1 MQAPNGQSSAKA
13 VGSRALVQASVF
25 ALVAILC
32 IVSWL
37 VFDFL
42 LLIFAA
48 VLFGVLITGVSRWLQ
63 GKSGMPY
70 PAALATFLGAL
81 ILVSALIGVSLA
93 PSIAEQFDALT
104 ESIPEAVDRL
114 QERAEDNRAL
124 GWAMDQQD
132 RIQNAIQENVGIMT
146 MVTGVMA
153 SIAGAVSSFFIALAI
168 GICFSL
174 NPGKYLTG
182 TLKLVP
188 TGYRKRAGDVLRE
201 TGGTLQSWL
210 LAKLLEMLLIGIL
223 TTLGLW
229 LLGIEL
235 AMALGL
241 IAGLLSFIPNI
252 GPIIAVIP
260 ALLLA
265 SLEGFDI
272 VLWVAALYIGVQALE
287 SWGLTPY
294 LQKRIVDMPPAITLS
309 MQILFGLLAGTIGLV
324 LATPLAAAAMVMIN
338 MIYVQDILGDRGDRE
353 SDAPEQASDRII
365 TEPNKKPA

>member
-1 MQAPNGQSSAKA
+1 MQAPDGRSSARTM
-13 VGSRALVQASVF
+13 GSRALIQASVY
-25 ALVAILC
+25 ALVAIVC

-42 LLIFAA
+42 LLMFAA
-48 VLFGVLITGVSRWLQ
+48 VLFGVLITGVSRWLAART
-63 GKSGMPY
+63 GMPY
-70 PAALATFLGAL
+70 PAALATFLATVL
-81 ILVSALIGVSLA
+81 LLSTVIGVSLA
-93 PSIAEQFDALT
+93 PSIAEQFDELT
-104 ESIPEAVDRL
+104 DSIPEAVERL
-114 QERAEDNRAL
+114 QERAEDNRLL

-132 RIQNAIQENVGIMT
+132 RAQRAIQENVGIMT
-146 MVTGVMA
+146 LVTGLVA
-153 SIAGAVSSFFIALAI
+153 SVAGAVSSFFIALAI

-174 NPGKYLTG
+174 SPGKYVTG
-182 TLKLVP
+182 LLKLVP
-188 TGYRKRAGDVLRE
+188 PGYRPRAGEVLHR
-201 TGGTLQSWL
+201 TGSTLKSWL

-265 SLEGFDI
+265 SLEGFDT

-309 MQILFGLLAGTIGLV
+309 MQILFGLLAGTIGLI
-324 LATPLAAAAMVMIN
+324 LATPLAAAAMVLIN
-338 MIYVQDILGDRGDRE
+338 MIYVRDILGDRDE
-353 SDAPEQASDRII
+353 DEPAPDDSDTIVTHPR
-365 TEPNKKPA
+365 

>member
-1 MQAPNGQSSAKA
+1 MQAQNGPPSAKA
-13 VGSRALVQASVF
+13 VGTRALIQAAVF
-25 ALVAILC
+25 ALVAILA

-48 VLFGVLITGVSRWLQ
+48 ILFAVLISGVSRWL
-63 GKSGMPY
+63 GTKSGMPY
-70 PAALATFLGAL
+70 PAALGAFLAT
-81 ILVSALIGVSLA
+81 LVLTTGLVGVSLA

-104 ESIPEAVDRL
+104 DSLPEAVERL

-124 GWAMDQQD
+124 SWAMDQED
-132 RIQNAIQENVGIMT
+132 RVRRAVTENAGIMT
-146 MVTGVMA
+146 MVTGIMA
-153 SIAGAVSSFFIALAI
+153 SVVGAISSFFIALAV

-174 NPGKYLTG
+174 SPRKYVEG
-182 TLKLVP
+182 FLKLVP
-188 TGYRKRAGDVLRE
+188 LGYRPRAREVLLE
-201 TGGTLQSWL
+201 TGSTLQSWL

-235 AMALGL
+235 ALALGL

-265 SLEGFDI
+265 SLEGFDT
-272 VLWVAALYIGVQALE
+272 VLWVAALYVGVQALE

-294 LQKRIVDMPPAITLS
+294 LQKRIVDMPPAITIS
-309 MQILFGLLAGTIGLV
+309 MQILFGLLAGTIGLI
-324 LATPLAAAAMVMIN
+324 LATPLAAAAMVVVNLM
-338 MIYVQDILGDRGDRE
+338 YVQDLLGDRGEDANKDADRQ
-353 SDAPEQASDRII
+353 SSDRII
-365 TEPNKKPA
+365 TDTQ

>member
-1 MQAPNGQSSAKA
+1 MQAQNGRTSAKA

-25 ALVAILC
+25 ALVAIIC

-37 VFDFL
+37 VFDFIL
-42 LLIFAA
+42 LMFAA

-63 GKSGMPY
+63 SISGMPY
-70 PAALATFLGAL
+70 PAALASFLGTL
-81 ILVSALIGVSLA
+81 LLVSGLIGVSLA

-104 ESIPEAVDRL
+104 DSIPEAIDRL
-114 QERAEDNRAL
+114 QERAEDNRVL
-124 GWAMDQQD
+124 GWAMDQQE
-132 RIQNAIQENVGIMT
+132 RVQRAVQENVGIMT
-146 MVTGVMA
+146 LVTGIMA
-153 SIAGAVSSFFIALAI
+153 SVAGAVSSFFIALAI

-174 NPGKYLTG
+174 SPGKYVSGL
-182 TLKLVP
+182 LKLVP
-188 TGYRKRAGDVLRE
+188 PSYRQRADEVLRE
-201 TGGTLQSWL
+201 TGSTLKSWL

-223 TTLGLW
+223 TTIGLW

-265 SLEGFDI
+265 SLEGFDT
-272 VLWVAALYIGVQALE
+272 VLWVAALYIVVQALE

-309 MQILFGLLAGTIGLV
+309 MQILFGLLAGTIGLI
-324 LATPLAAAAMVMIN
+324 LATPLAAAAMVLIN
-338 MIYVQDILGDRGDRE
+338 MIYVQDILGDRKKGPADEATE
-353 SDAPEQASDRII
+353 S
-365 TEPNKKPA
+365 T